1 MGTAYNAN
9 IVTDGLVLC
18 LDAANPR
25 SYPLSGTSWNDL
37 SGNGNNGTL
46 TNGPSYT
53 SNNRGG
59 IVLDGANDIV
69 VMSTASSI
77 PIEGPGTLDVWGS
90 YAAVSSTYNLI
101 TLMLASSGIQ
111 IGMISGNGRVWKY
124 GGSTLL
130 TYTNPTINTITNWT
144 LSFNGANLI
153 MYINGILNNST
164 TTAANQTGSS
174 PTIRLGSY
182 NNVGSQ
188 PFNGTIYASKIYDR
202 VLTAS
207 EVRQN
212 FNATRGRYGI

>member
-1 MGTAYNAN
+1 MSYRTGPK

-18 LDAANPR
+18 LDAADRN
-25 SYPLSGTSWNDL
+25 SYAGSGSTWYDL
-37 SGNGNNGTL
+37 SGNANNGTL

-59 IVLDGANDIV
+59 IVLDGANDNV

-182 NNVGSQ
+182 NAVGSQ

-207 EVRQN
+207 EVHQN
-212 FNATRGRYGI
+212 YNATKGRFGL